1 MSNEITLTHAVVRKF
16 NSDQLGRQSMKNVS
30 YALYQ
35 KVRRLSKDGMH
46 SSEIAKKL
54 KLNEFQI
61 LEILT
66 TSFANLSEESEL
78 DKHLK
83 VELNVVPLTP
93 RDLRIIQL
101 RKEGNT
107 LDKIGR
113 EVSLTR
119 ERVRQI
125 LRKHA
130 PDIVFEEIRGKKE
143 EEEKRK
149 FDNRNLEIHEL
160 IKQNWHEY
168 QYLKLDD
175 LAQIFGLPIWRLR
188 RCLSK
193 IQYAYL
199 QVNEERKV
207 ARLWSDEECLKSLQS
222 AATFAFPITVTKYR
236 TLLETGDVFGPTPA
250 LFFQRFGSWVQACE
264 RAGVEYG
271 EAVREYNRIWND
283 TELVMFVRRFMHQ
296 RKDGKWSLEKYEEWR
311 RLPAIEGPSM
321 ALLRLRLGS
330 WTEIRVLGLE
340 LNAPEFDMQQF
351 MELRSDD

>member
-1 MSNEITLTHAVVRKF
+1 MSHEIRLIRTVVRKF
-16 NSDQLGRQSMKNVS
+16 NNDQLRRQTMKHVS
-30 YALYQ
+30 YDLYQ
-35 KVRRLSKDGMH
+35 KVRRLSTDGTH
-46 SSEIAKKL
+46 SSEIAKKVGL
-54 KLNEFQI
+54 KEFQI

-66 TSFANLSEESEL
+66 TSFSNLSKESEI
-78 DKHLK
+78 DKNLR
-83 VELNVVPLTP
+83 VDLNVVELSP

-101 RKEGNT
+101 RKEGYT

-119 ERVRQI
+119 ERIRQI
-125 LRKHA
+125 LKKLA
-130 PDIVFEEIRGKKE
+130 PDIIFEEIREKKE
-143 EEEKRK
+143 EEELEK
-149 FDNRNLEIHEL
+149 FNNSNIEIHEL
-160 IKQNWHEY
+160 IKRSWHDY
-168 QYLKLDD
+168 QYLKFDE
-175 LAQIFGLPIWRLR
+175 LAQIFGIPVWKLR

-193 IQYAYL
+193 IQYVYL

-236 TLLETGDVFGPTPA
+236 KLLETGDISGPTPA
-250 LFFQRFGSWVQACE
+250 LFFQRFGSWVHACE

-283 TELVMFVRRFMHQ
+283 TELVMFVRRFMQQ

-311 RLPAIEGPSM
+311 RLPAVEGPSM

-330 WTEIRVLGLE
+330 WSEIRVLALE
-340 LNAPEFDMQQF
+340 LNAPEFDMQKF